1 MLGTGGARRSN
12 PVTSQSMGSGFTP
25 SVAVGL
31 SQVIERPIYMYTCNW
46 GACTLY
52 IFIYAYIYLCM
63 YCLLMIFYAEKREQV
78 RLLVVSTFEQELY
91 FLSMLTYAAKQMNMY
106 CVYTYSQLHS

>member
-1 MLGTGGARRSN
+1 
-12 PVTSQSMGSGFTP
+12 
-25 SVAVGL
+25 
-31 SQVIERPIYMYTCNW
+31 MY
-46 GACTLY
+46 
-52 IFIYAYIYLCM
+52 F
-63 YCLLMIFYAEKREQV
+63 LLMIFYAEKREQV